1 MDFEY
6 TSEERK
12 AVPAWLQDQDMAEP
26 PRKRQPAV
34 CLSRPWIHFADQDM
48 QEHSLI

>member
-12 AVPAWLQDQDMAEP
+12 VVPAWLQDQDMAEP
-26 PRKRQPAV
+26 PRKRQPAGR
-34 CLSRPWIHFADQDM
+34 LSRLWIQFADENV